1 MNWIAAVSPFVSWL
15 ADASV
20 KGSVV
25 IVLVAVL
32 HRLLASRVDARWRH
46 ALWLLVLVRLA
57 LPAGPSSRLS
67 IFNLLPSGSEAAAVA
82 PRTTVLAAAVTE
94 FAAPR
99 IVEVRNAAIPWWAG
113 AARWLVGLWLAG
125 ALLLALRT
133 LVASVRLHR
142 AVRRALGAHPPNAE
156 IDAIVAAEC
165 RRLGITRHVRA
176 VECDLVRTP
185 ALHGMLRPTL
195 LLPAGMARAFT
206 PEELR
211 HVVLHELWHLRR
223 FDVGVSWI
231 LSAVQTLHWFNP
243 FVWFA
248 ASRIKEERELSCDEL
263 ALSFLEEDERLR
275 YGGTIL
281 KLLERFRAP
290 VPVPALVGIV
300 NHKQKMKRRLTMIA
314 SFRNRPRFTLL
325 FAAAAAVVGLIGLT
339 DARGGEKRLL
349 RHAGPAMAGQ
359 MEHRISFDL
368 TSASLGELLSTVS
381 SKAGITITQ
390 APSVATSSVQQA
402 RFTLHADNV
411 PVHAV
416 LVETLAPF
424 MLMPKPE
431 GDAIVIDKGE
441 CALMTKDASEHD
453 GHGGHG
459 GIVEKRVIVTE
470 GTGGEAPMEKARIE
484 SETAP
489 GTVDKE
495 IVIRKMGGGAS
506 CALSKDG
513 TLHRDL
519 TLKMNEN
526 GVESNGKL
534 TIDIVAPPPATK

>member
-1 MNWIAAVSPFVSWL
+1 MNWLSAVSPFLSWL

-20 KGSVV
+20 KGAVV
-25 IVLVAVL
+25 IVLVAIL

-46 ALWLLVLVRLA
+46 ALWLLVLVRFA

-67 IFNLLPSGSEAAAVA
+67 IFNLLPRSEDAALAVPGQSMIAVA
-82 PRTTVLAAAVTE
+82 VSSPRVPAV
-94 FAAPR
+94 
-99 IVEVRNAAIPWWAG
+99 VEVREVAAPWWGG
-113 AARWLVGLWLAG
+113 AMRALVVVWLAG

-133 LVASVRLHR
+133 LIASVRLHR
-142 AVRRALGAHPPNAE
+142 AVRRALATHPGEAA

-165 RRLGITRHVRA
+165 RRLGITRTVRA

-195 LLPAGMARAFT
+195 LLPAGISRAFT

-223 FDVGVSWI
+223 LDVAVSWI

-314 SFRNRPRFTLL
+314 SFRNRPRLTLL

-339 DARGGEKRLL
+339 DAHGGEKRLL
-349 RHAGPAMAGQ
+349 RHAGPAMAAH
-359 MEHRISFDL
+359 MENRVSFDL
-368 TSASLGELLSTVS
+368 TSASLGELLNTVS

-390 APSVATSSVQQA
+390 SPEVATSSAQQA

-416 LVETLAPF
+416 LVESLAPF

-431 GDAIVIDKGE
+431 GDGIVIEKGN
-441 CALMTKDASEHD
+441 CALMTKVSESSED
-453 GHGGHG
+453 GAQGRT
-459 GIVEKRVIVTE
+459 VEKRVIVTDGKE
-470 GTGGEAPMEKARIE
+470 GAVAMDNARIE

-513 TLHRDL
+513 TLHREL
-519 TLKMNEN
+519 TLKMNET
-526 GVESNGKL
+526 GVESSGKL
-534 TIDIVAPPPATK
+534 TLDIVAPPPASK